1 MHGRPIRQY
10 DVGKQTRCLEI
21 RSSVDI
27 SVHILVSG
35 YSYSVAAS
43 FLAFPVEVLSNEY
56 SIPSYEHMYIQIL
69 EQIISF
75 KINFS
80 KV

>member
-1 MHGRPIRQY
+1 MHGGPIRQY

-21 RSSVDI
+21 SSSVDI

-35 YSYSVAAS
+35 YVVSVAAS

-56 SIPSYEHMYIQIL
+56 SIPSYDHGYTHIRTV
-69 EQIISF
+69 SF